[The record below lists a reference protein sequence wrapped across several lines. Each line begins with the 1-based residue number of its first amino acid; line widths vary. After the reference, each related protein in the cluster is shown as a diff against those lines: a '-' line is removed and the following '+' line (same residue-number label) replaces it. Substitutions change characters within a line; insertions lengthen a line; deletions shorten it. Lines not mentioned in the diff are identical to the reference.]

1 MTQSARDL
9 SLMQGGRYGDRPT
22 TPVQTAAEVVK
33 FKRDI
38 LGFVSDNA
46 GGTTRIDWD
55 AFTDSWNGDVKQVEN
70 NVRNQV
76 LVDNAEEEEGEDDG
90 APGNV
95 SPRTPGRQ
103 HSNSINRK
111 TAQLLSHYWVQS
123 KKSTN
128 ARLTMEPHQKRMSQ
142 LQQEQ
147 RVVCREGHRGTL
159 ADCAVT
165 GVTHNGRVV
174 GFPFIGPTSD
184 LAQPAPPAPPMG
196 QGVLAAVHAAAAARQ
211 AALAGGAGSG
221 FGGAGEGAGE
231 KSQGSIHQSI
241 TTRLGGGWVC
251 SWR

>member
-1 MTQSARDL
+1 VA
-9 SLMQGGRYGDRPT
+9 
-22 TPVQTAAEVVK
+22 K

-76 LVDNAEEEEGEDDG
+76 LVDNAEEEQGEDDG

-95 SPRTPGRQ
+95 SPGTPGRQ

-111 TAQLLSHYWVQS
+111 TAQLLSHYWGQS

-147 RVVCREGHRGTL
+147 RVVCQEGHRGTL

-174 GFPFIGPTSD
+174 GFLFIGPTSD
-184 LAQPAPPAPPMG
+184 LAQPTPPAPP
-196 QGVLAAVHAAAAARQ
+196 
-211 AALAGGAGSG
+211 
-221 FGGAGEGAGE
+221 
-231 KSQGSIHQSI
+231 
-241 TTRLGGGWVC
+241 
-251 SWR
+251 